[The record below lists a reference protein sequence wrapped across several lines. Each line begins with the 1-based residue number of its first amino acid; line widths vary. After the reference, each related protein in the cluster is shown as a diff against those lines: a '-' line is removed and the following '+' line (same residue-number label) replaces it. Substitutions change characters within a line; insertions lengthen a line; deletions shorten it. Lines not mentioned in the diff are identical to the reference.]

1 MDASH
6 KIGVIVSRRESGG
19 FIVLDALG
27 RTHYAHDAVDLG
39 STIERLT
46 QDEDIPA
53 YKTEDG
59 AFSALEQATIHLVA
73 ERLVPENMKDM
84 APAIGRMA
92 AEGIAEVGKKGWSF
106 FEKLAK
112 KRDHQAKRSSRKGP
126 SSSAKPKVDTD
137 ASGSSPS
144 PQSAAKDPVPPSRPA
159 SNPAPAAR
167 QASPKRPRAQSL
179 RFAGGHG

>member
-6 KIGVIVSRRESGG
+6 KIGVIVSRRETGG

-59 AFSALEQATIHLVA
+59 AFSALEQATIHLVT
-73 ERLVPENMKDM
+73 ERLVPEHMKDY

-92 AEGIAEVGKKGWSF
+92 AEGIAEVGKKGWNF

-112 KRDHQAKRSSRKGP
+112 KQAKRPSRKNP
-126 SSSAKPKVDTD
+126 SASAKPKVDTD
-137 ASGSSPS
+137 ASSGSSS
-144 PQSAAKDPVPPSRPA
+144 PQSSAKDPVPPRPA